1 MEVLQQV
8 EEPGSSLVALSETF
22 NDQGISDYIVVYLR
36 LLTSG
41 QLQKEAEFYQ
51 NFIEGDR
58 AIKDFCNQVS
68 RHLLESRTQNMH

>member
-8 EEPGSSLVALSETF
+8 EEPGSNLGALIDTF
-22 NDQGISDYIVVYLR
+22 NEQGISDYLVVYLR

-41 QLQKEAEFYQ
+41 QLQKNAEFYQ

-58 AIKDFCNQVS
+58 AMKDFCNQV
-68 RHLLESRTQNMH
+68 RFIDGTCLTHYM